1 MPGFLLHQGAAVICA
16 HGGNAQPAE
25 LDSRVRVGGLPVATQ
40 RAPYMVSGCPFVPP
54 HGNGPCVS
62 AGADSRRAHPDIG
75 DPRGVDR
82 QQSDLHANRR
92 PAGHRGKPD
101 PGTWDLMPGTGPA
114 IATRSKSLS
123 AHRNTC
129 SPRGV
134 RLQGFSAP
142 LFAPLLEVVFEACE
156 HFAEGQQL

>member
-62 AGADSRRAHPDIG
+62 AGWLTAAARIRISGTPVVLTDSKAICTP
-75 DPRGVDR
+75 
-82 QQSDLHANRR
+82 
-92 PAGHRGKPD
+92 
-101 PGTWDLMPGTGPA
+101 TG
-114 IATRSKSLS
+114 
-123 AHRNTC
+123 
-129 SPRGV
+129 
-134 RLQGFSAP
+134 AP
-142 LFAPLLEVVFEACE
+142 LVIV
-156 HFAEGQQL
+156 GSQTRVRGT